1 MIQAIDR
8 QQIIIEK
15 LPNLTTEQQQQVL
28 DFIEFL
34 QFKSSETRKTE
45 AGEPEQ
51 ISFLEAAKEFVGC
64 VEGPRDLSM
73 RKKDLKRKF
82 NQA

>member
-1 MIQAIDR
+1 MLQAVDR
-8 QQIIIEK
+8 KRMIIEE

-34 QFKSSETRKTE
+34 QFKTRE
-45 AGEPEQ
+45 ARKIEEEQEP

-64 VEGPRDLSM
+64 VEGSSDLSM
-73 RKKDLKRKF
+73 KKKELKRKF
-82 NQA
+82 DKA

>member
-1 MIQAIDR
+1 MIQSIDR
-8 QQIIIEK
+8 QQAIIEK
-15 LPNLTTEQQQQVL
+15 LQNLTTEQQQQVL

-34 QFKSSETRKTE
+34 QFKASETRKTE
-45 AGEPEQ
+45 EEQEP

-64 VEGPRDLSM
+64 VEGPSDLSM

>member
-1 MIQAIDR
+1 MLQAVDRKRMIV
-8 QQIIIEK
+8 EE

-34 QFKSSETRKTE
+34 QFKAREARKVE
-45 AGEPEQ
+45 EEQEP

-64 VEGPRDLSM
+64 VEGSSDLSM
-73 RKKDLKRKF
+73 KKKELKRKF
-82 NQA
+82 DKA